1 MMKNV
6 IFSIVLLLVFGLTIE
21 AGSALVLFYSGQ
33 LTGRPMARF
42 DYSEGRLAT
51 EVLVHKVM
59 GRFVLSDNLDIT
71 SDPPRIYVPHPKLG
85 YDFIPGK
92 AVYLTKLRRTGKVH
106 VAPFNILETGGRA
119 TGYLPNPRERK
130 IWVFGDSV
138 IFGGGNPDEHSFP
151 WLLQARFPDFE
162 VKNLATPGHGNVQS
176 LLRLQERVG
185 KVGPDDILIWGYGD
199 YLNHRN
205 TVSPSLVNVYDADM
219 FEKLFPEGLRLP
231 LARLENGTLKI
242 DMFRMSCEG
251 QEAWCEA
258 GDPSFEEQ
266 TKVTSALLEAFV
278 GVTQAVTVVAYVEGP
293 DDDPVIARA
302 RQLGLI
308 VADLRPDPMRNE
320 SDDFYPFDT
329 HPGALTHFHYFRKL
343 AAVLLENGLVSL
355 PAGAE

>member
-1 MMKNV
+1 MKNV
-6 IFSIVLLLVFGLTIE
+6 VFSVVLLLIFGLFIE
-21 AGSALVLFYSGQ
+21 AGAALVLFHSGQ

-59 GRFVLSDNLDIT
+59 GRFVLSNNLEIT
-71 SDPPRIYVPHPKLG
+71 SDPPHIFVPDPKLG

-92 AVYLTKLRRTGKVH
+92 AVYLTKLRRTGRVH
-106 VAPFNILETGGRA
+106 VAPLNILEKGGRA
-119 TGYLPNPRERK
+119 TGYLPNPREQK
-130 IWVFGDSV
+130 IWIFGDSV
-138 IFGGGNPDEHSFP
+138 VFGGGNPDEHSFP
-151 WLLQARFPDFE
+151 WLLQARFPQFE
-162 VKNLATPGHGNVQS
+162 VRNLATSGHGNVQS
-176 LLRLQERVG
+176 LLRLREQVG
-185 KVGPDDILIWGYGD
+185 EVGPDDVLIWGYGD
-199 YLNHRN
+199 YLNQRN
-205 TVSPSLVNVYDADM
+205 TASPSLVNVYEADV
-219 FEKLFPEGLRLP
+219 FEELFPEGLQLP
-231 LARLENGTLKI
+231 LARLGNGALKI
-242 DMFRMSCEG
+242 DMVRMSCES

-278 GVTQAVTVVAYVEGP
+278 KTTAAVTVVAYIEGP
-293 DDDPVIARA
+293 DNDPVIAGA

-308 VADLRPDPMRNE
+308 VADLRPDSLRNE